1 MDIMKIIIIN
11 FLSTYIYHIKIINKI
26 RQATSTG
33 YSNKTNKTR
42 SRPEED
48 DINFLKHIS
57 DCFYHNQM
65 QITLS
70 QQTGNTFNNNLQ
82 IHTNFKYENENKNIK
97 EDKLHN
103 LFNPKKEKII
113 VITNVNEKMIEK
125 LNKQSFES
133 ADNKKIK
140 VSHNSK
146 FY

>member
-1 MDIMKIIIIN
+1 M
-11 FLSTYIYHIKIINKI
+11 
-26 RQATSTG
+26 R
-33 YSNKTNKTR
+33 
-42 SRPEED
+42 EED
-48 DINFLKHIS
+48 DVNSLKHIS
-57 DCFYHNQM
+57 ESLYHNQM
-65 QITLS
+65 QLTLS
-70 QQTGNTFNNNLQ
+70 QQTGNTFYNNFQN
-82 IHTNFKYENENKNIK
+82 HTSIKFENENKNIK

-133 ADNKKIK
+133 ADNKKTK